1 MHWPFCEAKCPYC
14 DFNSHVVASVDHL
27 RWARAL
33 VADLT
38 RQAQDSPDRILGSIF
53 FGGGT
58 PSRMQPETVAAVID
72 AARALW
78 PSAND
83 LEITLEANPTSV
95 EADRFRGFADAGVN
109 RVSMGFQALRDDDL
123 RRLGRTHDVA
133 QALAAWEVARTHFP
147 RASFDVIY
155 ARQHQGFDAWKT
167 ELAEIAALG
176 PEHLSLYQLTIEPGT
191 VFGRRA
197 EAGRLDGLPDGERSA
212 DMYLFTNDFLASQGY
227 AQYETSNHARAAGRC
242 CHNLTYWRAG
252 DWLGIGPGAHG
263 RFGLG
268 AARRATVAHRMPQ
281 RWLDAVETDGQGTEI
296 CTTGDATGHAEEY
309 LLTATRLAEGID
321 LSRLSRLGLMLDPPT
336 DLIADGL
343 LRHDAGRLIPTAH
356 GLALADRLAVELVQ
370 RSNPVPVSRS
380 QSESS

>member
-1 MHWPFCEAKCPYC
+1 MW
-14 DFNSHVVASVDHL
+14 
-27 RWARAL
+27 
-33 VADLT
+33 
-38 RQAQDSPDRILGSIF
+38 
-53 FGGGT
+53 
-58 PSRMQPETVAAVID
+58 PETVAAVID

-78 PSAND
+78 PTAND

-95 EADRFRGFADAGVN
+95 EAGRFRSFADAGVN

-176 PEHLSLYQLTIEPGT
+176 PEHLSVYQLTIEPGT

-197 EAGRLDGLPDGERSA
+197 EAGRLPGLPDDDRMA
-212 DMYLFTNDFLASQGY
+212 DMYLFTNDFLSSRGY
-227 AQYETSNHARAAGRC
+227 VRYETSNHARAAGQCR
-242 CHNLTYWRAG
+242 HNFTYWRAG

-268 AARRATVAHRMPQ
+268 AARTATVAHRMPQ
-281 RWLDAVETDGQGTEI
+281 RWLSAVETRGHGIETR
-296 CTTGDATGHAEEY
+296 TTGGATDHAEEY
-309 LLTATRLAEGID
+309 LLTATRLTEGID
-321 LSRLSRLGLMLDPPT
+321 LPRLSRLGLRLDPPA
-336 DLIADGL
+336 DLAADGL
-343 LRHDAGRLIPTAH
+343 LRHEAGRLIPTAR
-356 GLALADRLAVELVQ
+356 GLALADRLALELVQ